1 MAADKVDFLVKGVPN
16 SILTMFK
23 GLCSITGRNDS
34 EGMIDLII
42 EYIDKNYGGDKAVFK
57 QLVDDYRASTKKK

>member
-1 MAADKVDFLVKGVPN
+1 MAIDKVDFLVKGVPN

-23 GLCSITGRNDS
+23 GLCSITGRTDS

-42 EYIDKNYGGDKAVFK
+42 EYIDKNYGGDKVVFK
-57 QLVDDYRASTKKK
+57 QLVEEYRAATKKK

>member
-1 MAADKVDFLVKGVPN
+1 MDNVDWLVKGIPN

-23 GLCSITGRNDS
+23 GICSINGKTEA

-42 EYIDKNYGGDKAVFK
+42 EDINKNYGGDKANFK
-57 QLVDDYRASTKKK
+57 KIVDEYRASRKKK